1 MARGVM
7 TQTKRGVGLMEASVL
22 HTAFCLPTTNPDIFS
37 VEQGSDSSGRLE
49 GGTRPGLSS
58 PDLLDGGIREV
69 RSAVVGLQIL
79 P

>member
-22 HTAFCLPTTNPDIFS
+22 LTAFCLPTTNPDIFS
-37 VEQGSDSSGRLE
+37 VEQGSDGSGRLE